1 MTMLALI
8 ATMKV
13 QAGKEAEFEKVFL
26 ALAKEVRAKEPGNH
40 LYTLTKDSDGAYH
53 VLEIYEDQAAL
64 DAHGKTE
71 HFKAAGPKLGPTLA
85 GRPEIKR
92 LTVIG

>member
-1 MTMLALI
+1 MLALI

-13 QAGKEAEFEKVFL
+13 QAGKEAEFEKLFL

-40 LYTLTKDSDGAYH
+40 LYTLTKDGDGTYH
-53 VLEIYEDQAAL
+53 VLEIYENEEAL
-64 DAHGKTE
+64 NVHGKTE

-85 GRPEIKR
+85 GRPDIRR

>member
-1 MTMLALI
+1 MLALI

-13 QAGKEAEFEKVFL
+13 APGKEAEFEKVFI

-40 LYTLTKDSDGAYH
+40 LYTLTKDADGGYH
-53 VLEIYEDQAAL
+53 VLEIYESEEAL
-64 DAHGKTE
+64 TAHGKTD
-71 HFKAAGPKLGPTLA
+71 HFRAAGPKLGPTLA
-85 GRPEIKR
+85 GRPELKR